1 LASNVAYLPQE
12 LWSQGCSF
20 IRLCHVTCC

>member
-1 LASNVAYLPQE
+1 MQRIKRRIFGVKGS
-12 LWSQGCSF
+12 SF